1 MLTIIIPCYNEKN
14 INQSAKIYRL
24 DNKNNSVNGW
34 PGWVCLDILFI
45 YFYNRPDVE
54 KKNGYLIINKL
65 KN

>member
-34 PGWVCLDILFI
+34 LGWLC
-45 YFYNRPDVE
+45 
-54 KKNGYLIINKL
+54 
-65 KN
+65 

>member
-34 PGWVCLDILFI
+34 LGWLCWDITFI
-45 YFYNRPDVE
+45 YSYNKLDVE
-54 KKNGYLIINKL
+54 KKMDIWLLIN
-65 KN
+65 